1 MAKGS
6 VLYLAVCFVFQR
18 SSLLGSSLC
27 CAKDCCPDTD
37 LWNCLGQI
45 RIFDNSSVP
54 PLQHPVPRVYFPK
67 WPCPFTIL
75 PYGQE
80 ILLLVKWG
88 EGGGLVKGIGLR
100 LIQTKATLA
109 LTAASLLSFH
119 FKFSPMKSLGVFP
132 WELLLTQKA
141 PLTF

>member
-1 MAKGS
+1 MFTFLSGPA
-6 VLYLAVCFVFQR
+6 
-18 SSLLGSSLC
+18 
-27 CAKDCCPDTD
+27 
-37 LWNCLGQI
+37 
-45 RIFDNSSVP
+45 
-54 PLQHPVPRVYFPK
+54 
-67 WPCPFTIL
+67 PFTIL

-109 LTAASLLSFH
+109 SSHGSPLLSFH
-119 FKFSPMKSLGVFP
+119 FEFSPMKSLGVFP

-141 PLTF
+141 PLNF